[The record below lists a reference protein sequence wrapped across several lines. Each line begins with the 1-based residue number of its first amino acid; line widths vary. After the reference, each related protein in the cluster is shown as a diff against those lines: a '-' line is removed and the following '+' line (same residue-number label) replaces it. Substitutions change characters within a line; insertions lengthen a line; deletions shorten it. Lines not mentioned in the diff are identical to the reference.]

1 MAYASEELKEPDIVD
16 AVGSLMQSQTR
27 YDWTNMLS
35 AEEITESNFLTT
47 AFEFYD
53 NDANGDGI
61 TDEVKTDNRGI
72 DPITGKPWNTVTDN
86 SVVGITWADAQAE
99 LNVIKGT
106 YLNGQYVRDR
116 QKMYKR
122 IDMQLADLYDDI
134 AAGRFGTDP
143 KSGKFYL
150 GVKAVKDAI
159 AKP

>member
-35 AEEITESNFLTT
+35 AEDITESNFLTT

-99 LNVIKGT
+99 LTAIKGT

-122 IDMQLADLYDDI
+122 IDMQLADLYLSLI
-134 AAGRFGTDP
+134 H
-143 KSGKFYL
+143 
-150 GVKAVKDAI
+150 I
-159 AKP
+159 

>member
-1 MAYASEELKEPDIVD
+1 MAYASEQLKEPDIVD
-16 AVGSLMQSQTR
+16 AVASLLDSQTR

-72 DPITGKPWNTVTDN
+72 DPTTGKPWNTVTDN

-99 LNVIKGT
+99 LTTIKGT